1 MEHALLEKNSLMIGV
16 VLPEL
21 YFEMCESSYRS
32 LFVAVDG
39 EY

>member
-1 MEHALLEKNSLMIGV
+1 MEHAQLEKNSLITGV
-16 VLPEL
+16 VLPES
-21 YFEMCESSYRS
+21 YFVLCESSYRS